1 MKLIKVTSNNTNEP
15 IYINVDQIGHI
26 RHQPATSEYNTHYN
40 NIDIPS
46 HTVIGVTTHN
56 KGGFEVKESIEE
68 IINLINN

>member
-1 MKLIKVTSNNTNEP
+1 MKLIKVTSINTNEP

-26 RHQPATSEYNTHYN
+26 RHQPATSKHSLNT
-40 NIDIPS
+40 PA

-56 KGGFEVKESIEE
+56 NGGFNVKESVEE